1 MKQLLEALDLALEAL
16 RLYQRTLAPTA
27 TQIKG
32 EEAITAIKQARSA
45 PEEPLMVDIH
55 PPATQRD
62 RWMYEQGRLAERDP
76 RSHAAPV
83 QEPAWY
89 HAECDDPDY
98 SRFTQEKDEA
108 FAIVSDKGGYVT
120 ELYTRAQPA
129 PVQEPVTQD
138 VQEKC
143 RIEVAPAK
151 GGLLPAAPVQEPS
164 DGTQVSKVWWDGEK
178 LMAKP
183 TPLVD
188 FYQTVQDSTC
198 SETLRAQ
205 GKAYP
210 RTCRKC
216 GLGPCIGAP
225 KQPPAAQPDM
235 AWIERERAVGY
246 REGHMAALA
255 QRQWVSLTA
264 DERYD
269 IRASFRGRFLETSE
283 FAEQVQLATEAKLK
297 EKNA

>member
-143 RIEVAPAK
+143 RIEVVPAK
-151 GGLLPAAPVQEPS
+151 GGLLPAAPVQEPDHGNELTIAYMS
-164 DGTQVSKVWWDGEK
+164 GLHDGKK
-178 LMAKP
+178 K
-183 TPLVD
+183 
-188 FYQTVQDSTC
+188 
-198 SETLRAQ
+198 
-205 GKAYP
+205 
-210 RTCRKC
+210 
-216 GLGPCIGAP
+216 
-225 KQPPAAQPDM
+225 
-235 AWIERERAVGY
+235 RE
-246 REGHMAALA
+246 
-255 QRQWVSLTA
+255 WVSLTA

-297 EKNA
+297 EKNT